1 MRPFDE
7 SDLIA
12 YHLHELS
19 SERTQEL
26 HHALQ
31 QDAALATEAVSIAA
45 LLAEYKHHTPSDV
58 DAHAIERNWDAVRHA
73 IPRVPV
79 VPTPFF
85 RWRIPV
91 LAGAGLALAVPI
103 FFAVRHPQVME
114 SPQQIAS
121 TSNTMEAP
129 PPTSTSSEQKRN
141 SAAAPSPALT
151 ARVARM
157 PSSATGPLGP
167 ATPTSTH
174 NASQQNI
181 QSAASTGEPVA
192 GPPLLP
198 TAPAPPSTPLSA
210 SPSASSST
218 SATLAPPSTVL
229 NKRQQSHNTSHHSSE
244 KDITLSIGGTFLG
257 TRKSTADGVTHS
269 EGGTH
274 AVAAIASFHQQFRP
288 LAGYRI
294 EVSYTR
300 PDFQYSKS
308 TATSNYGQQSI
319 NGRVYELAGTYVV
332 QGPRRGGV
340 TTYVEAGAGVMAFLP
355 TIPDNGTDYDI
366 SPAGIL
372 GLAADVPLT
381 KHLGVHA
388 AYRVQ
393 VFRGPDFHA
402 STAIY
407 PLANSNI
414 LVGQEPSVGI
424 TYRFTQKQR

>member
-12 YHLHELS
+12 YYLHELS
-19 SERTQEL
+19 AERTQEL

-31 QDAALATEAVSIAA
+31 QDAMLATEAVSIAA

-58 DAHAIERNWDAVRHA
+58 DAHAIDRNWDAVRHA

-79 VPTPFF
+79 LPTPFF

-91 LAGAGLALAVPI
+91 LAGAGLAFAVPI

-114 SPQQIAS
+114 SPQQITSTGNTTNAAS
-121 TSNTMEAP
+121 P
-129 PPTSTSSEQKRN
+129 PPTSSEQKRN
-141 SAAAPSPALT
+141 STAAPSPSLT
-151 ARVARM
+151 ARIARM
-157 PSSATGPLGP
+157 PSSAAGPLAF
-167 ATPTSTH
+167 ATPAPTQDT
-174 NASQQNI
+174 SQQNI
-181 QSAASTGEPVA
+181 QSSASTGEPIA
-192 GPPLLP
+192 GSPRLSA
-198 TAPAPPSTPLSA
+198 APAPSSTPLPA
-210 SPSASSST
+210 SQSASSSA
-218 SATLAPPSTVL
+218 SATLALPSIVQ
-229 NKRQQSHNTSHHSSE
+229 NKRQQSHSSRHASE

-257 TRKSTADGVTHS
+257 TRESTANGITRS

-294 EVSYTR
+294 VVSYTR

-308 TATSNYGQQSI
+308 TATNTYGQQSI
-319 NGRVYELAGTYVV
+319 NGRVFELASTYVV

-366 SPAGIL
+366 SPAGIV
-372 GLAADVPLT
+372 GLSADVPLT